1 MNNFYV
7 YEHWRLDRDECFYVG
22 KGKGKRAYR
31 MRDRNP
37 HHCAIMNK
45 LSRDGSGMEVRM
57 VATGL
62 TEEDAFSLEVERIAF
77 WRKVGA
83 DLANLTN
90 GGEGTSG
97 LPSKNRKKVL
107 CVTTGE
113 IFESAALA
121 SSYFSLGLNAVSQAC
136 SGRSESANGIKF
148 IYVENPEL
156 AKDPLVSAVKRKRV
170 SRPKAYGS
178 AAKGFD
184 AKGRSSSGPKKVSK
198 PVICIDT
205 GEKFPSASEAAR
217 HFKVCKSS
225 LIELCLGKNGRRAV
239 GGLKFSYGDQ

>member
-1 MNNFYV
+1 MTKFYV

-22 KGKGKRAYR
+22 KGMKNRAYK
-31 MRDRNP
+31 MRDRNA
-37 HHCAIMNK
+37 HHQAIMAK
-45 LSRDGSGMEVRM
+45 LSREGRGMEVRM

-62 TEEDAFSLEVERIAF
+62 TEDEAFALEVERIAF
-77 WRKVGA
+77 WREVGV

-97 LPSKNRKKVL
+97 LPAHNRQKVL

-121 SSYFSLGLNAVSQAC
+121 ALSFSLGVNAVSQAC
-136 SGRSESANGIKF
+136 AGRSESANGIKF
-148 IYVENPEL
+148 IYVEKPEL
-156 AKDPLVSAVKRKRV
+156 AKNSMISAIKRKKV
-170 SRPKAYGS
+170 QNPKSYGS
-178 AAKGFD
+178 AATGVDVIGRKATGP
-184 AKGRSSSGPKKVSK
+184 AKLSR

-205 GEKFPSASEAAR
+205 GETFPSASEAAR
-217 HFKVCKSS
+217 HFNVCKSS

-239 GGLKFSYGDQ
+239 GGLKFAYGE